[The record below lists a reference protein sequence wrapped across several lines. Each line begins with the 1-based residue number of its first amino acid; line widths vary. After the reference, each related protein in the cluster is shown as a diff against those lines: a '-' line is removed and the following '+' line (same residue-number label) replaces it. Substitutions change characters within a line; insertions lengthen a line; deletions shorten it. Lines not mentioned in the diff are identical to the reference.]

1 MVQADENMKYIFNYY
16 LKTCRNFCSCLKKA
30 PLAGA
35 FFAAAFLTQ
44 PFIGY
49 HFLGTWWGAVFYPIG
64 NFIFI
69 STAGVIIYHFTKNR
83 KREFPEFRFQRL
95 QILII
100 VLAVSL
106 HFTLLLGQFPDENIA
121 ENPATLFLQNNVS
134 SFLIKPVA
142 SFLENLGLPGSTVRQ
157 IGTGYLNTV
166 FCVFF
171 PLLLLLP
178 FSRKKNEYF
187 LSRLNIRLLLSLFL
201 MYVPF
206 FFIGNRSLN
215 TIFIFTAFY
224 FFQAALP
231 EEFLYRALLQARLQ
245 SLVRNKLNA
254 IVTAALVFGL
264 MHLPVN
270 SRIYGWPLS
279 IAFCIGGNAFGGFLI
294 GYLFYRTRSLG
305 MAILYHL
312 WSGTALQGL

>member
-1 MVQADENMKYIFNYY
+1 MKYIFNYY

-30 PLAGA
+30 PFAGA

-44 PFIGY
+44 PFIGC
-49 HFLGTWWGAVFYPIG
+49 HFLGTWWGAVVYPIG

-69 STAGVIIYHFTKNR
+69 SIAGVIIYHFTKNR
-83 KREFPEFRFQRL
+83 KREFLEFRIIKS

-100 VLAVSL
+100 VLAVLL
-106 HFTLLLGQFPDENIA
+106 HFTLLLGQFPDARIA
-121 ENPATLFLQNNVS
+121 ENPATLFLQNT
-134 SFLIKPVA
+134 VA
-142 SFLENLGLPGSTVRQ
+142 SFFIKPIAAILENFGLSGNTAQQ
-157 IGTGYLNTV
+157 IFTGYLNII
-166 FCVFF
+166 FCVFVPF
-171 PLLLLLP
+171 LLLIL
-178 FSRKKNEYF
+178 FSRKRNEYF
-187 LSRLNIRLLLSLFL
+187 LSGLNIRLLLSLFL
-201 MYVPF
+201 LVVPF

-215 TIFIFTAFY
+215 TIFIFILFY
-224 FFQAALP
+224 FFQAAFP
-231 EEFLYRALLQARLQ
+231 EEFLYRALLQARIQ

-264 MHLPVN
+264 MHLPIN
-270 SRIYGWPLS
+270 SRTYGWPLS

-312 WSGTALQGL
+312 WSGAALQGL